1 MSRWLIVIVIL
12 VSRESAFADPEAT
25 VDAAPRSATG
35 YFQVGAAYSSDD
47 GLIAM
52 TEVGQPDLLHTGQGL
67 TLSADI
73 SRIRQHAVLRHD
85 LPLGGGLSL
94 RTELFARE
102 RDYFAFQR
110 SGVGGS
116 VELDRRLGS
125 ATHIFVHYGAERV
138 SLSGRSDPT
147 RVERR
152 VAEPMTRG
160 AGSSLLTTLGL
171 GIRYDTRDRRRLT
184 GSRLEL
190 VGEVTQP
197 GDSTGAFT
205 RIRATADTARTFGR
219 LTFRV
224 HGHAGYVRS
233 HDAMGVPLSERL
245 FDEGNAEVR
254 GYALGSLG
262 NPMGDNYE
270 AIGRAEVELA
280 ISRKADLAV
289 ALFAD
294 AGVRGN
300 LDALYGPVGAT
311 LTRSAGAS
319 LIMRGL
325 RFDLAFPLDRGREP
339 QLVFNA
345 GFSF

>member
-1 MSRWLIVIVIL
+1 ML
-12 VSRESAFADPEAT
+12 VSRELAFADPEAT
-25 VDAAPRSATG
+25 ADAAPRSPTG

-52 TEVGQPDLLHTGQGL
+52 TEIGQPDLLHTGQGL
-67 TLSADI
+67 TLSADL
-73 SRIRQHAVLRHD
+73 SKIRQHAVLRHD
-85 LPLGGGLSL
+85 LPLGGGLAL

-102 RDYFAFQR
+102 RDYVAFRR
-110 SGVGGS
+110 SGVGGT
-116 VELDRRLGS
+116 VELSQRLGS
-125 ATHIFVHYGAERV
+125 ATHIFVRYGAERV

-147 RVERR
+147 GIERR
-152 VAEPMTRG
+152 VAEPMPRG
-160 AGSSLLTTLGL
+160 DGASLLTTLGL
-171 GIRYDTRDRRRLT
+171 GVRYDTRDRRWLT
-184 GSRLEL
+184 GSHLEL

-197 GDSTGAFT
+197 WRDSTGAFT
-205 RIRATADTARTFGR
+205 RVRATAETARTFGR
-219 LTFRV
+219 LTFRL

-233 HDAMGVPLSERL
+233 HDAMGVPLAERL

-262 NPMGDNYE
+262 NPLGDNYE

-300 LDALYGPVGAT
+300 LDPMSGPVGAT
-311 LTRSAGAS
+311 LSRSAGVS
-319 LIMRGL
+319 VILRGL
-325 RFDLAFPLDRGREP
+325 RFDLALPLDRDRGP
-339 QLVFNA
+339 QLLFNA